1 MLAIRCAIRLAQ
13 NPINEVVYKKHFS
26 LFHYH
31 KVHKKGAEYRD
42 DENPDSLKPIYG
54 NEPEEYLQSS
64 RRVVFVCRWCGVLEV

>member
-1 MLAIRCAIRLAQ
+1 VAIAAIRCAIRLAQ
-13 NPINEVVYKKHFS
+13 NPINEVDYKKHFS
-26 LFHYH
+26 LLHYH

-64 RRVVFVCRWCGVLEV
+64 RRVVFVCR